1 MDVSCNYMN
10 DIKREKRKN
19 KYNSVIYIN
28 GQVSSNEYM
37 VTSLKNLRTDWKID
51 LAHSKGIT

>member
-1 MDVSCNYMN
+1 MN